1 MTESLQRNYDPDQ
14 FDWDGHGTVEE
25 DQSQDEEVESVLR
38 QALAAT
44 TPVEDRWLRPS
55 AVDND
60 RARVQYNCP
69 YTLTKDQK
77 EGLEELIGDT
87 RTITYNASGYHDHPL
102 SHCVTEISEDM
113 VVRTFGT
120 TPFVSVWGN
129 HSRHRRAG
137 HVGAK
142 VVTDRNVPH
151 DWFRNR
157 GYEEVTTDMSSFIK
171 GRGHMQYRLF
181 LAVHALYYMR
191 LEEVALWMAGNPDA
205 EFHAV
210 VHRHNKSHGRL
221 NHGEIEYSTDSDGI
235 VTQVNPLTGFKY
247 KHRSVEPLFH
257 VDSCRLFGGSVGL
270 TWDIN
275 RLAGDAYHIKFV
287 LCDPL
292 LCHKVVDPYA
302 IIGREREVFISGDVT
317 TYRALGF
324 EWYVYHNGGEPRL
337 LEDVDLYDR
346 LRRTIA
352 GKARTPAAKAD
363 LMAMCR
369 RLANKQDIISIHQGF
384 YHKVAPE
391 DMSLYVEAAFYADVQ
406 KELETAL
413 KFHRENRK
421 AVETLNAWIIE
432 GRTPVDLTVLANIG
446 KAVALPF
453 TTLSGLLNSRSC
465 RIECEFVSTA
475 PVRATLRAPPDPF
488 GLAKPKLAPD
498 IEKIRTIFKG
508 FSSVVT

>member
-1 MTESLQRNYDPDQ
+1 MTEPIQRNYDPDQ
-14 FDWDGHGTVEE
+14 FDWDGEETVVQ
-25 DQSQDEEVESVLR
+25 DQIQVEEVEALLR
-38 QALAAT
+38 SALAVT

-60 RARVQYNCP
+60 RARVQYNVP
-69 YTLTKDQK
+69 YTLDKDQK
-77 EGLEELIGDT
+77 EGLEKLVGET
-87 RTITYNASGYHDHPL
+87 RTLTYNASGYHDHPI
-102 SHCVTEISEDM
+102 SHCLTEISEDM
-113 VVRTFGT
+113 VVRTFGS

-129 HSRHRRAG
+129 QTRHRRSG

-151 DWFRNR
+151 DWFRSR
-157 GYEEVTTDMSSFIK
+157 AHHEMTTDVASFIK
-171 GRGHMQYRLF
+171 ARGHMGYRLF
-181 LAVHALYYMR
+181 LCTQALYYMR

-205 EFHAV
+205 EFHAI
-210 VHRHNKSHGRL
+210 VHRHSKSHGRL
-221 NHGEIEYSTDSDGI
+221 NHGELQYTTDSDGI
-235 VTQVNPLTGFKY
+235 VTQTNPLTGFKY

-275 RLAGDAYHIKFV
+275 RLAGDNYHIKFV

-292 LCHKVVDPYA
+292 VCHKVVDPYA
-302 IIGREREVFISGDVT
+302 LVNREREVFISGDVT
-317 TYRALGF
+317 VYRALGF
-324 EWYVYHNGGEPRL
+324 EWYVYHNEGEPRL

-384 YHKVAPE
+384 YHQVAPE
-391 DMSLYVEAAFYADVQ
+391 DMALYVEAAFHADVQ
-406 KELETAL
+406 KELEVAL
-413 KFHRENRK
+413 KFHRENKK
-421 AVETLNAWIIE
+421 AIDTLNAWILE

-453 TTLSGLLNSRSC
+453 TTLSGLLNQKSC

-475 PVRATLRAPPDPF
+475 PHRATYRAPPDPF
-488 GLAKPKLAPD
+488 GLSRKPD
-498 IEKIRTIFKG
+498 REKIRTLRR
-508 FSSVVT
+508 VQ